1 MSPEPYSQIYQ
12 QFFSTMLLDLPHEI
26 IQHIADHV
34 GSSRDLISLAQTC
47 STLYSFAMP
56 LIWADLVVDHSRVCR
71 KFNYDYSVNDSCP
84 EDAESWNSFLDSAET
99 SDSAPLQF
107 VRSLTI
113 NMPVSSDTQKQLF
126 ARLGRLFALG
136 HNSGALAL
144 IKKIYVMDSPLANNT
159 GLALDLTTCVTAA
172 PNAEITIYNT
182 VLSRLEQLVIQQCL
196 GARITD
202 INISVRAA
210 EFGFFA
216 DILKPMRAGLQKL
229 TITDTPHD
237 LSLWPISNF
246 TASQSSPSMTLALE
260 DRQKGYTEFSIALR
274 QLGRLTHLALPNSM
288 DTVFKLDWLPASTT
302 SLVCHTLFDTLW
314 LPQALSKPRTLLP
327 SSLPSGVTSLQL
339 SVPITKPIDESRLVV
354 PFTNLTS
361 LDLWTAT
368 CVSDFTCRL
377 ITASRGTLQSIRL
390 SHIDADILACIA
402 ETQAASIKTLIVD
415 DWDYIQQASVVTKL
429 NNDEKDGKAE
439 ITNIDNNN
447 NEPALIDPN
456 SNPNT
461 NIILSIPNSDKSNS
475 SDNNNNN
482 DEDEIDEKH
491 LTPFALSLKTLLQS
505 CALLQTIFLT
515 ITPFSV
521 NKSVFLHASQRS
533 AALHQMFI
541 KYKHQDS
548 CDPEGPI
555 TTATLPVES
564 ALSAVST
571 KVKDNEDEL
580 VAVRSDRR
588 IKPVEAVPELA
599 SCDLLGPY
607 LYYHRDAMLRPF
619 LRVSVFQVQCS

>member
-1 MSPEPYSQIYQ
+1 
-12 QFFSTMLLDLPHEI
+12 
-26 IQHIADHV
+26 
-34 GSSRDLISLAQTC
+34 
-47 STLYSFAMP
+47 MP

-71 KFNYDYSVNDSCP
+71 KFNYDYSISDSCSG
-84 EDAESWNSFLDSAET
+84 DAESWDIFLDSAET

-113 NMPVSSDTQKQLF
+113 NMPVSSDTQEQLF
-126 ARLGRLFALG
+126 AHLGRLFALG
-136 HNSGALAL
+136 HNSGALSL
-144 IKKIYVMDSPLANNT
+144 IKKIYIMDSPLANNT
-159 GLALDLTTCVTAA
+159 GLALDLTKCVTAA
-172 PNAEITIYNT
+172 PNAEITVYNT

-210 EFGFFA
+210 DFGFFA
-216 DILKPMRAGLQKL
+216 DILKLMRAGLQKL

-246 TASQSSPSMTLALE
+246 SASQSSPGMALALE
-260 DRQKGYTEFSIALR
+260 DRQKGYTEFSTALR

-288 DTVFKLDWLPASTT
+288 DTVFKLDWLPVSTT
-302 SLVCHTLFDTLW
+302 SLVCHTLFDTMW
-314 LPQALSKPRTLLP
+314 LPQAVSKSRALLP
-327 SSLPSGVTSLQL
+327 PSLPLTSGVTSLQL
-339 SVPITKPIDESRLVV
+339 SVPITKPIDESRLVI

-368 CVSDFTCRL
+368 CVSEFTCRL

-402 ETQAASIKTLIVD
+402 ETQATSIKTLIVD

-439 ITNIDNNN
+439 ITNFNNS
-447 NEPALIDPN
+447 NEPASIDPN
-456 SNPNT
+456 SNPNP

-475 SDNNNNN
+475 SGTSNHENN
-482 DEDEIDEKH
+482 DDDDEINEKH

-533 AALHQMFI
+533 AALQQIFI
-541 KYKHQDS
+541 KYKHQDN

-555 TTATLPVES
+555 AAATLPVES
-564 ALSAVST
+564 ASRVVP
-571 KVKDNEDEL
+571 KVKDNEDDL
-580 VAVRSDRR
+580 MAVRSDRR